1 MEGKTFENNLFN
13 AIQTVH
19 DLCLDFCVGTGTIN
33 K

>member
-19 DLCLDFCVGTGTIN
+19 DLCLDFCVGTIN